1 MIESKPARLGRVF
14 SLRLEDGDRLPDCL
28 EAFAARNDVK
38 SALVALIGG
47 AGGGRLVVGPKDGA
61 AEKIEPLLASIAD
74 VHEIAALGT
83 LFPDAE
89 GTPRLHMHAS
99 AGRAD
104 VGLTGCVRP
113 GVDIWRIAE
122 AVVLE
127 IEDAGMVRTL
137 DPRFGFA
144 VLTRAAG

>member
-1 MIESKPARLGRVF
+1 VIESKAARLGRVF
-14 SLRLEDGDRLPDCL
+14 TLRLEDGDHLPDCL
-28 EAFAARNDVK
+28 EEFAARNEVK

-47 AGGGRLVVGPKDGA
+47 AGGGRLVVGPKDGEA
-61 AEKIEPLLASIAD
+61 AKIEPLLAKLSG

-83 LFPDAE
+83 LFPDESGAAK
-89 GTPRLHMHAS
+89 LHMHLS
-99 AGRAD
+99 AGRGD
-104 VGLTGCVRP
+104 EGLTGCVRP

-127 IEDAGMVRTL
+127 IEESGMVRAV

-144 VLTRAAG
+144 VLTRSKD